1 MSTPNATL
9 ALDRSRLQ
17 DYVTLLKPEL
27 TLLSSVTAVA
37 GYLLGV
43 QGLEGGGIAHTALG
57 TFLTGG
63 ACGALNQYLE
73 REQDALM
80 RRTANR
86 PLPARRI
93 APAEALLL
101 GLLLAAA
108 GITELWVFLGPLP
121 GFLAVVTLAV
131 YLLAYTPLK
140 KVTAA
145 ATLVGGIPGALPP
158 VIGWAAARQ
167 SLGPEA
173 LLLFAL
179 LFFWQ
184 MPHFFSLAW
193 IYRKDYARA
202 GYALLSTRDEE
213 GRRTADA
220 AVIFAGALFGL
231 PLLFPAAGLG
241 GGIQVIGGLLL
252 GAGFLAAAIGFRAA
266 RTSAAARRVFFLS
279 LFYLPA
285 VLFLLLTTRF

>member
-1 MSTPNATL
+1 MSIPNATL

-43 QGLEGGGIAHTALG
+43 QGLDAPGIAHTALG

-121 GFLAVVTLAV
+121 GFLALVTLAV
-131 YLLAYTPLK
+131 YLFAYTPLK
-140 KVTAA
+140 KVTPA

-179 LFFWQ
+179 LFLWQ

-213 GRRTADA
+213 GGRTAAA
-220 AVIFAGALFGL
+220 AVIFTGALLGL
-231 PLLFPAAGLG
+231 SLVFPAAGLG
-241 GGIQVIGGLLL
+241 GTFQVIGGLLL
-252 GAGFLAAAIGFRAA
+252 GAGFMAAAVGFMVT

-285 VLFLLLTTRF
+285 ILFLLLTARF